1 MWCRRESNHNTR
13 QPTAQELVS
22 NLSGLL
28 SSALTEGTRRSYQRA
43 WVVFRQFYG
52 QFYGSPN
59 PTSPFSPVCLPLYIS
74 YLSFCN
80 LAYSTTTLHL
90 SAISYAHKLGGF
102 CDPTKSFLIQKLL
115 TALSRQRHSDTRLPI
130 TRPVLHELVRSLEY
144 TNSSAFQHTPFL
156 AMFLTAFCGLFR
168 IGELS
173 TKSTRFA
180 FSVIQ
185 YRYLQILSC
194 EGDPCTAKITIT
206 DYKHNSDH
214 RPFDILITRDD
225 SVTFCPVKT
234 LLKYCKIRGNRP
246 GPLFCNS
253 DQTPITTCQFNTELQ
268 RCLQN
273 CGLDISWYKNH
284 SFCIGGACH
293 AADKGFS
300 DAQIRAL
307 GRWKSDAFEVYLR
320 SESIN
325 VNWIKFVVILFLYL
339 VSTDS
344 FVGQSRAAMLLS
356 FTAWPIN

>member
-1 MWCRRESNHNTR
+1 M
-13 QPTAQELVS
+13 
-22 NLSGLL
+22 SGLL

-43 WVVFRQFYG
+43 WVVFRQFYA

-156 AMFLTAFCGLFR
+156 AMFLTAFCGLFQ

-206 DYKHNSDH
+206 DYKQNSDH

-273 CGLDISWYKNH
+273 CGLDIS
-284 SFCIGGACH
+284 
-293 AADKGFS
+293 
-300 DAQIRAL
+300 
-307 GRWKSDAFEVYLR
+307 
-320 SESIN
+320 
-325 VNWIKFVVILFLYL
+325 
-339 VSTDS
+339 
-344 FVGQSRAAMLLS
+344 
-356 FTAWPIN
+356 